1 MDDFLISISGRFEN
15 VRVAFLCFVAKI
27 QSYNASHR
35 GIKFTHSR
43 YKLFTPLTVGVIAK
57 VYNLRYP
64 RWLGECNPV
73 TRGQAENSNG
83 RICSIRFA

>member
-1 MDDFLISISGRFEN
+1 MPYAPLKRASLGACRCSR
-15 VRVAFLCFVAKI
+15 VAKI
-27 QSYNASHR
+27 QSNNASHR

-43 YKLFTPLTVGVIAK
+43 CKLFTPLTVGVIAK
-57 VYNLRYP
+57 VYSPRYP

-73 TRGQAENSNG
+73 TRGQATENSNG